1 MPNIRLKFKSFC
13 CGASLWLASALFS
26 GLYAQSTFMLL
37 KDTSNRALSFPNTP
51 ARYKGAAWI
60 DLNRDN
66 RPDLF
71 VCQRFLFRNE
81 GQGKFTQLP
90 DISTTLGAQGAAG
103 GAWGDI
109 DNDGDP
115 DVILAARNSGLY
127 RNDGTAGFVN
137 ISNTLPGLT
146 ETFPAWDCT
155 LVDADN
161 NGRLDPLFAHARGF
175 HGDPASP
182 CKFFL
187 QGTDGQFSAQS
198 GWIFTDSIAPYT
210 IPTWCDYDLDGDQD
224 LFIGSGP
231 GGRPGFDYCFQNLLH
246 ETGQF
251 GLKRLQTYP
260 FNEPQDGQVYSFPD
274 VDNDGDLDLCLSNYT
289 GAVSGLWRNDREKY
303 IPWPTPFSNRRSYLS
318 NNWADLDNDGDLDV
332 LFTRD
337 SANYV
342 HCFWNDGRGDFQE
355 TQTPTT
361 SVYGL
366 AGVSLA
372 DYDNDGDLDLY
383 TNGTGEARSLFRNEL
398 LAGIQRHWLQIT
410 LEGKQSNRS
419 ALGARVA
426 LKANGQWQMRSVQ
439 AHTSF
444 QGHND
449 LRVHFGLGVAS
460 VVDSIKVFWPSGQV
474 DLFSQVAVDQF
485 FKLEEAGNLQLIPE
499 GVVDLKAE
507 VISKPGAKRSIFQIN
522 VEPKFQDTAM
532 FLTNSQGQAIPFDF
546 KRQSNVLQITA
557 EKRLESGWYYLNIWG
572 GDGLKL
578 RGRMRFEKQ

>member
-1 MPNIRLKFKSFC
+1 MPNIRLKFKPIF
-13 CGASLWLASALFS
+13 CGAGLWLASALFA
-26 GLYAQSTFMLL
+26 GLYAQSSFTLL
-37 KDTSNRALSFPNTP
+37 KDTSNRALTFPNTP

-60 DLNRDN
+60 DLNQDN

-90 DISTTLGAQGAAG
+90 DVTTTHGAQGAAG
-103 GAWGDI
+103 SAWGDI

-137 ISNTLPGLT
+137 ISNNLPGLT
-146 ETFPAWDCT
+146 ETFPSWDCT
-155 LVDADN
+155 LADADN
-161 NGRLDPLFAHARGF
+161 NGRLDPLFVHARGF
-175 HGDPASP
+175 HGNSASP
-182 CKFFL
+182 NKFFL

-198 GWIFTDSIAPYT
+198 GWTFTDSLAPYT
-210 IPTWCDYDLDGDQD
+210 IPTWSDYDLDGDQD

-231 GGRPGFDYCFQNLLH
+231 GGRPGFDYCFQNMLH
-246 ETGQF
+246 ETGKF
-251 GLKRLQTYP
+251 DFKRLQSYP

-274 VDNDGDLDLCLSNYT
+274 VDNDGDLDLCLSNYS
-289 GAVSGLWRNDREKY
+289 GAVSGLWRNDGGKY
-303 IPWPTPFSNRRSYLS
+303 VPWPTPFSNRRSYLS

-342 HCFWNDGRGDFQE
+342 HCFWNDGKGAFQE

-372 DYDNDGDLDLY
+372 DYDNDGDLDMY
-383 TNGTGEARSLFRNEL
+383 TNGAGEARSLFRNEL
-398 LAGIQRHWLQIT
+398 PAGTQRHWLQIT
-410 LEGKQSNRS
+410 LQGTPSNRS

-426 LKANGQWQMRSVQ
+426 LKAGGQWQMRTVQ

-449 LRVHFGLGVAS
+449 LRVHFGLGAAS
-460 VVDSIKVFWPSGQV
+460 VVDSLKIFWPSGQV
-474 DLFSQVAVDQF
+474 DRFSRVAVDQF
-485 FKLEEAGNLQLIPE
+485 LKSEEAQNLHLIPE
-499 GVVDLKAE
+499 QVVDLK
-507 VISKPGAKRSIFQIN
+507 VRVLSKPGAKKSILQIN
-522 VEPKFQDTAM
+522 MEHEIQAL
-532 FLTNSQGQAIPFDF
+532 FLVNGEGESTPMDF
-546 KRQSNVLQITA
+546 TQKGNVLQITTA
-557 EKRLESGWYYLNIWG
+557 KKLESGMYYLNVWIRE
-572 GDGLKL
+572 GLKL
-578 RGRMRFEKQ
+578 RGRLSLGRL